1 MVRKI
6 KNQFCAIFS
15 QFWIGRMGTP
25 DNGLPGDFVIQ
36 KRFDYSD
43 TLIQFVII
51 RPKMRFEV
59 NHICQCSRQ
68 WTIEWAFFIDC
79 SMVLLLTVKIQL
91 CQRAFLSVHSFKR
104 RARMCVSVGWLFEWD
119 AVVDPK
125 RSIFVCRKSWD
136 LWISLS
142 PHFYIKPIHFFS
154 PIFIYPLPALPVSI
168 LFYFFFHLQRSNQWI
183 STSFS
188 LSRNSSNT
196 TIQSSTYPVAFD
208 ADTAAFIVE
217 KFHVR
222 RPTTMILQSFPL
234 LYRPFSHITQK
245 PTTQIK
251 KIIAKCPSTVILT
264 KLAPAKGIHIIN
276 K

>member
-142 PHFYIKPIHFFS
+142 PHFYIKPIHFFRLYS
-154 PIFIYPLPALPVSI
+154 YIHYLLYLFLYCFIFSFICRGQTSGSLRVSRWVGTPA
-168 LFYFFFHLQRSNQWI
+168 
-183 STSFS
+183 
-188 LSRNSSNT
+188 
-196 TIQSSTYPVAFD
+196 
-208 ADTAAFIVE
+208 
-217 KFHVR
+217 
-222 RPTTMILQSFPL
+222 ILQFNQVRIL
-234 LYRPFSHITQK
+234 SHLML
-245 PTTQIK
+245 
-251 KIIAKCPSTVILT
+251 ILRH
-264 KLAPAKGIHIIN
+264 L
-276 K
+276 